1 MEIKPAGRIPYT
13 EKVWNEFK
21 IRLSDTLRNEALD
34 NEQIFSNPDYKNF
47 IVSYVESELLSQ
59 KKDNERL
66 ILGTNI
72 RLAHM
77 DIETSEGTKTYP
89 IINEYKVHHLMKTY
103 YFYKADD
110 GIKMGCV
117 EVNKKSIIIT

>member
-1 MEIKPAGRIPYT
+1 MEIKPAGKIPYT

-21 IRLSDTLRNEALD
+21 LRLADTLRNKALD
-34 NEQIFSNPDYKNF
+34 NDQIYNDSNSKDF
-47 IVSYVESELLSQ
+47 IVSYVEKELLAQ

-66 ILGTNI
+66 ILGINI

-77 DIETSEGTKTYP
+77 DIETSEGKRTFP

-103 YFYKADD
+103 YFYKD
-110 GIKMGCV
+110 GNEIKMGCV
-117 EVNKKSIIIT
+117 EVKNSPIILT

>member
-13 EKVWNEFK
+13 EKVWEDYK
-21 IRLSDTLRNEALD
+21 LRLADTLRNNALD
-34 NEQIFSNPDYKNF
+34 NDQIFNDPAAKSF
-47 IVSYVESELLSQ
+47 IVSYVDKELMSE
-59 KKDNERL
+59 KKDSERL

-77 DIETSEGTKTYP
+77 DIETSSGKRTFP

-103 YFYKADD
+103 YFYKDKD
-110 GIKMGCV
+110 EVKMGCV
-117 EVNKKSIIIT
+117 EVKKTPIIIP